1 MHDTAAVIRTH
12 AGRKAGTWIVTVSE
26 AFTLPSIF
34 AFQEKVAFLKSHE
47 VVKSWIVD
55 MSGVTYMDSA
65 GLGCL
70 INLYVSTTRN
80 EQTFALAGANHRVQA
95 LLETAK
101 VHTMLLN
108 YPTADAAED
117 ALSRV

>member
-1 MHDTAAVIRTH
+1 MHDTAAVITTH
-12 AGRKAGTWIVTVSE
+12 AGRKAGTWVILLSE

-34 AFQEKVAFLKSHE
+34 TFQEKVAFLKGHE
-47 VVKSWIVD
+47 VVKVWIVD

-70 INLYVSTTRN
+70 INLYVSAEKN
-80 EQTFALAGANHRVQA
+80 EQKFALAGANHRVQA

-108 YPTADAAED
+108 YPTLAAAED
-117 ALSRV
+117 ALERS

>member
-1 MHDTAAVIRTH
+1 MHDTAAVITTH
-12 AGRKAGTWIVTVSE
+12 AGRKPETWVVTVSE

-34 AFQEKVAFLKSHE
+34 TFQEKVAFLKSHE
-47 VVKSWIVD
+47 LIKGWIVD
-55 MSGVTYMDSA
+55 LTGVTYIDSA

-70 INLYVSTTRN
+70 INLYVSASRN
-80 EQTFALAGANHRVQA
+80 GQKFALAGANNRVAA

-108 YPTADAAED
+108 YPTLSEAED
-117 ALSRV
+117 ALDRS